1 MADVKNFGLIGVGT
15 NVQFGKASS
24 RIINNAGTF
33 NFKNAAGSGDVAIT
47 TAGITSSAGNVTLT
61 TGNLVMSSAA
71 GTLSVNG
78 DTTLS
83 RHGAGIFQFDG
94 TAAVVMPTGT
104 TAQQPTAAGNTA
116 AFRYNSTTGSMEF
129 SNGTVWNTLA
139 TGGVAVTAVSVVSAN
154 GLAGTSSGGTTPALT
169 LSTTVTGILKG
180 DGTAISA
187 AVSGTDLK
195 TVGGNTIIGSG
206 DVGTIGPTYGGTGLA
221 TFAAGTVLYASATDT
236 WAAAAPGATSG
247 VQPYDA
253 GLTALAAKSSTGIMV
268 QTGADTYTSRTLVA
282 PAAGITISNADGVAG
297 NPTLALA
304 NDLAAIEGLTTTGYA
319 VRVTNLGGITALTN
333 LAGGS
338 GYLTPG
344 TYLGVALT
352 GGSGTGATADI
363 TVTGTAV
370 SAVSI
375 VNPGSGYLATDT
387 GLSALDAS
395 IGGRSGG
402 SAFTIDVSTV
412 SGESWT
418 TRSISG
424 TAGRIAVSNGNGVA
438 SNTDIDL
445 VTVTDSG
452 TGTFLKITRDTY
464 GRVSGTTAVV
474 ANDIETLVNGTY
486 VNVTGDTMSGNLVM
500 SGVLTQITLPNTP
513 LAGTDATNKAYVD
526 MIALNGST
534 WVSPV
539 NETDLVDIVTSVPG
553 SPAASTAYIAYGGS
567 YPQTWG
573 AITTVA
579 QNDILSWNG
588 SVWAITGTLT
598 AGARYIIAAEHG
610 TIGGTLGAVIVGGH
624 TLINSDLIQFV
635 SGNPTLGASWTLPS
649 GTAGAGGTMAQ
660 GTTALNANPL
670 SLDYSHTYL
679 YNATTYLWIE
689 IAGPGSITA
698 GVGLSWAGSVLN
710 VNLGAGIKQLPSDE
724 IGIDVSSGKA
734 VQLTGSATGDT
745 LTFVLDEASL
755 GDSGLTQSSSG
766 LKIQAGKVT
775 NAMLTNP
782 SITVN
787 GDTGTFSQALGGTL
801 ILSGDASQG
810 VSSTATAG
818 TVDFTVQ
825 NAGYTGTKGVAA
837 FTATEFV
844 VTSGVVQIGVIGN
857 GNLANSS
864 ITFTG
869 DSGSAGAI
877 ALGGTLSITGDGSLI
892 TTAGT
897 AGNIDITLGT
907 VNVAHGGTGQVTLL
921 DTGVMIGNGTSPVET
936 STELTFDSAAGL
948 LTVGGA
954 NGMTITA
961 NGGAVTIASL
971 DTNANINLTPAGT
984 GAVVIGPAG
993 AGLIQSDTGQP
1004 LTVRGNTILTLESGT
1019 GDIVMLLSGT
1029 TANKVTI
1036 SGPTAAQ
1043 YATSLAN
1050 EDLVNKYYVDT
1061 VAGSATGDVKAVK
1074 ATVDLTDGTTNIGAA
1089 LPAGATILS
1098 VKVNVT
1104 SVDTGSGTLVVGKS
1118 GNTSAYM
1125 TAVENDTQVQGLYLA
1140 ETSITEA
1147 ASEQVISTGAGATS
1161 GSAVVIVTYMLA

>member
-1 MADVKNFGLIGVGT
+1 MADVKNFGLIGVGQ
-15 NVQFGKASS
+15 NVQYGKGGS
-24 RIINNAGTF
+24 RIISNSGTF
-33 NFKNAAGSGDVAIT
+33 NFKAAAGGTDVAIT

-61 TGNLVMSSAA
+61 TGNLELSAAA
-71 GTLSVNG
+71 GTLSIGG

-83 RHGAGIFQFDG
+83 RHDAGMFKFNG
-94 TAAVVMPTGT
+94 TAAVVIPTGT
-104 TAQQPTAAGNTA
+104 TGQQPLATGNTGA
-116 AFRYNSTTGSMEF
+116 MRFNSTTGTMEF
-129 SNGTVWNTLA
+129 SNGTAWSTLA
-139 TGGVAVTAVSVVSAN
+139 TGGVAVTAVSVASSN
-154 GLAGTSSGGTTPALT
+154 GFAGTSSGGTTPTLT
-169 LSTTVTGILKG
+169 LTTTVTGLLKG
-180 DGTAISA
+180 NGTAISA
-187 AVSGTDLK
+187 AVSGTDIK
-195 TVGGNTIIGSG
+195 TVGGNSLIGSG
-206 DVGTIGPTYGGTGLA
+206 EALTSPLGPTYGGTGLG

-247 VQPYDA
+247 VQPYDTD
-253 GLTALAAKSSTGIMV
+253 LTALANTVTTGV
-268 QTGADTYTSRTLVA
+268 YVVTGSGTSATRTLVA
-282 PAAGITISNADGVAG
+282 PAKGITISNADGVSG
-297 NPTLALA
+297 NPTFALA
-304 NDLAAIEGLTTTGYA
+304 NDLASLEALSTVGYA
-319 VRVTNLGGITALTN
+319 VRTSNGQIMTTSGLV
-333 LAGGS
+333 GGS
-338 GYLTPG
+338 GYTANLVADGP
-344 TYLGVALT
+344 YALT
-352 GGSGTGATADI
+352 GGAGTGATATFNTSAGGVVTSI
-363 TVTGTAV
+363 T
-370 SAVSI
+370 I
-375 VNPGSGYLATDT
+375 VNTGSGYLVGNVLSSPAFDT
-387 GLSALDAS
+387 ARGGAGFTVTVAS
-395 IGGRSGG
+395 VDDE
-402 SAFTIDVSTV
+402 T
-412 SGESWT
+412 WT
-418 TRSISG
+418 TRTING

-486 VNVTGDTMSGNLVM
+486 VNVTGDTMTGNLVM
-500 SGVLTQITLPNTP
+500 SSAEVTGLPAFPSGPT
-513 LAGTDATNKAYVD
+513 AAASKAYVD
-526 MIALNGST
+526 TLVSSGAT
-534 WVSPV
+534 WANPISDP
-539 NETDLVDIVTSVPG
+539 DLIDVVTSVPG
-553 SPAASTAYIAYGGS
+553 SPVNSSTYIAYGGS

-579 QNDILSWNG
+579 QGDVLNYTTAG
-588 SVWAITGTLT
+588 GWAIIDTIT
-598 AGARYIIAAEHG
+598 AGDRFIIAGEHG
-610 TIGGTLGAVIVGGH
+610 TIGAGLSGVGF
-624 TLINSDLIQFV
+624 LNKALLQYV
-635 SGNPTLGASWTLPS
+635 SGDPALFASWTQPQGLPGS
-649 GTAGAGGTMAQ
+649 TLTN
-660 GTTALNANPL
+660 GTTVLVNNPL
-670 SLDYSHTYL
+670 SPHYGHTYL
-679 YNATTYLWIE
+679 YNLAGNVWVE
-689 IAGPGSITA
+689 IAGPGSISA
-698 GVGLSWAGSVLN
+698 GVGLSFSGNVLN
-710 VNLGAGIKQLPSDE
+710 VNLGAGIVELPSDE
-724 IGIDVSSGKA
+724 IGIDVATGKA
-734 VQLTGSATGDT
+734 VQLTSALTGGQ

-775 NAMLTNP
+775 NAMLTNS

-787 GDTGTFSQALGGTL
+787 GDTGSFSQALGGTL
-801 ILSGDASQG
+801 ILSGDATQG

-825 NAGYTGTKGVAA
+825 NASYTGTKGVAA

-844 VTSGVVQIGVIGN
+844 VTGGVVQMGVIGN

-869 DSGSAGAI
+869 DTGSSGAI

-892 TTAGT
+892 TTLGS

-1004 LTVRGNTILTLESGT
+1004 LTVRGNTQLSLESVT
-1019 GDIVMLLSGT
+1019 GDTVMVLPAAST
-1029 TANKVTI
+1029 TLKVTV

-1043 YATSLAN
+1043 YATTLAD

-1061 VAGSATGDVKAVK
+1061 VAGSATGDVKAVT
-1074 ATVDLTDGTTNIGAA
+1074 AVVTLTNSTTNIGAP
-1089 LPAGATILS
+1089 LPAGSTILS

-1104 SVDTGSGTLVVGKS
+1104 VADSGTGTLEIGKS
-1118 GNTSAYM
+1118 GNTAAYM
-1125 TAVENDTQVQGLYLA
+1125 AASENDTQNTGLYLA
-1140 ETSITEA
+1140 ETSVTEA
-1147 ASEQVISTGAGATS
+1147 GSVQIIATEASPATS
-1161 GSAVVIVTYMLA
+1161 GTATVIVTYMLA